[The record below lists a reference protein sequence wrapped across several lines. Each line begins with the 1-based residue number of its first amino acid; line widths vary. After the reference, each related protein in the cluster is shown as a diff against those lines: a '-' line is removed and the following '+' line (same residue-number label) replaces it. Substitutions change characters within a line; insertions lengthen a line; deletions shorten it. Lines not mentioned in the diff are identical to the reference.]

1 MKKFILFF
9 LLASTLTITQAQ
21 KTVTIGILADE
32 PANNTQLLSQL
43 KSEIKTIV
51 GQQTTVVFGEV
62 LANNF
67 DSVTAKANY
76 QKLLANETDI
86 ILTFGVVDVI
96 VLHQET
102 NYPKPVIVFGTI
114 NSDFVKLPEE
124 QNTSGINNMTYII
137 TPSSYAK
144 DLDAFSKLYDY
155 KKIGILVDDYLP
167 KILPLNTVFDSY
179 FSNKESTY
187 KIIPIN
193 KSTQF
198 NTILNDVDAVYLTGG
213 FNFADTS
220 FNKMVAAI
228 NQNKLPSFSA
238 VRKADVER
246 GILASNQPETNINQF
261 FRRIALNVEAIISG
275 KNPSELPLMLS
286 YKNKLTI
293 NNTTA
298 EQIGFPMRYSMLAT
312 ADIIGGNTKVE
323 PKSALSIVDIM
334 KSVVGK
340 NLSLKATKK
349 DVELAMQEIK
359 TAKSSYLPDLTAGVD
374 GIYVDPKLAEVTA
387 GQNPEFST
395 SGNIVLQ
402 QLIYSESASANI
414 DIQESVNKAQQEVYN
429 AAELDALLN
438 ATTSY
443 FNALILKTNASIQN
457 QNLQVTKQNLEL
469 AEQNFQAGASG
480 KSDVLRFRSELA
492 QNTQSLITAG
502 NQLNQAY
509 FTINQLMNVDIA
521 TKIAIQ
527 DAEISLGVFKDYNY
541 TEMIT
546 LLDDPKTQQV
556 LIAFFI
562 EEAKNNAPELK
573 NLGYNLDVVKRNY
586 RLNNGGRFIPT
597 VALQGQYNL
606 RFTQSGRGSVPQAG
620 FPIIPDGSYNVG
632 LNVSLPIF
640 QQNQRKINRQTA
652 KIQEDQ
658 LSIQKEN
665 TELNIET
672 NINTI
677 VLDLV
682 TEIANIEIS
691 KVSENTAKESLEL
704 TQNAYQE
711 GTVPVIQLI
720 DAQTNY
726 LQAQLASAT
735 ANYNYLLVSMQLER
749 AMGYFFLMNS
759 TTNNQAFIQRA
770 TQFILNNN

>member
-32 PANNTQLLSQL
+32 PAKNTQLLSQL
-43 KSEIKTIV
+43 KNEIKTIV
-51 GQQTTVVFGEV
+51 GQQTTIVFGEV

-67 DSVTAKANY
+67 DSATAKVNY

-86 ILTFGVVDVI
+86 ILTFGVVDII

-102 NYPKPVIVFGTI
+102 NYPKPVIVFGSI
-114 NSDFVKLPEE
+114 NSDFIKLPKG
-124 QNTSGINNMTYII
+124 QKTSGINNMTYII
-137 TPSSYAK
+137 APSSYAK
-144 DLDAFSKLYDY
+144 DLDAFAKLYDY

-167 KILPLNTVFDSY
+167 KVLPLNTVFDAY
-179 FSNKESTY
+179 FSTKESTY
-187 KIIPIN
+187 KLIPIN

-198 NTILNDVDAVYLTGG
+198 DTILNDIDAIYLTGG
-213 FNFADTS
+213 FNFTDVE

-228 NQNKLPSFSA
+228 NQKKLPSFSS

-246 GILASNQPETNINQF
+246 GILASNQPETNIKQF

-275 KNPSELPLMLS
+275 TNPSELPLKLS

-312 ADIIGGNTKVE
+312 ADIIGDDTKVE
-323 PKSALSIVDIM
+323 PESALSIVDIM
-334 KSVVGK
+334 KSVVGE
-340 NLSLKATKK
+340 NLSLKAEKK
-349 DVELAMQEIK
+349 EIDLTRQDIR
-359 TAKSSYLPDLTAGVD
+359 TAKSSYLPDLTANASGAHT
-374 GIYVDPKLAEVTA
+374 DPITAESR
-387 GQNPEFST
+387 GGRSPEFST
-395 SGNIVLQ
+395 SGDIALQ
-402 QLIYSESASANI
+402 QLIYSESASAEI
-414 DIQESVNKAQQEVYN
+414 DIRESLEKAQQETYN

-438 ATTSY
+438 ATTAY
-443 FNALILKTNASIQN
+443 FNALILKTNANIQN

-502 NQLNQAY
+502 NRLSQAY

-527 DAEISLGVFKDYNY
+527 DAKISLGIYKDYNY
-541 TEMIT
+541 PEMIR
-546 LLDDPKTQQV
+546 LLDDPKMQST
-556 LIAFFI
+556 LIVFLI

-573 NLGYNLDVVKRNY
+573 NLGYNLNVVERNY

-606 RFTQSGRGSVPQAG
+606 RFTQSGSGSVVPIG
-620 FPIIPDGSYNVG
+620 FPDIPDQGYNVG
-632 LNVSLPIF
+632 LNISLPIF
-640 QQNQRKINRQTA
+640 QQNQRNINRQTA

-658 LSIQKEN
+658 LLIQKDN
-665 TELNIET
+665 IELNIET

-677 VLDLV
+677 VFDII

-691 KVSENTAKESLEL
+691 KIAEETAKENLEL

-711 GTVPVIQLI
+711 GAVPIIQLI

-726 LQAQLASAT
+726 LQTQLASAT

-770 TQFILNNN
+770 TQFMLNNN

>member
-275 KNPSELPLMLS
+275 KKP
-286 YKNKLTI
+286 
-293 NNTTA
+293 
-298 EQIGFPMRYSMLAT
+298 
-312 ADIIGGNTKVE
+312 
-323 PKSALSIVDIM
+323 
-334 KSVVGK
+334 
-340 NLSLKATKK
+340 
-349 DVELAMQEIK
+349 
-359 TAKSSYLPDLTAGVD
+359 
-374 GIYVDPKLAEVTA
+374 
-387 GQNPEFST
+387 
-395 SGNIVLQ
+395 
-402 QLIYSESASANI
+402 
-414 DIQESVNKAQQEVYN
+414 
-429 AAELDALLN
+429 
-438 ATTSY
+438 
-443 FNALILKTNASIQN
+443 
-457 QNLQVTKQNLEL
+457 
-469 AEQNFQAGASG
+469 
-480 KSDVLRFRSELA
+480 FR
-492 QNTQSLITAG
+492 ITA
-502 NQLNQAY
+502 Y
-509 FTINQLMNVDIA
+509 
-521 TKIAIQ
+521 AI
-527 DAEISLGVFKDYNY
+527 L
-541 TEMIT
+541 
-546 LLDDPKTQQV
+546 
-556 LIAFFI
+556 
-562 EEAKNNAPELK
+562 
-573 NLGYNLDVVKRNY
+573 
-586 RLNNGGRFIPT
+586 
-597 VALQGQYNL
+597 
-606 RFTQSGRGSVPQAG
+606 
-620 FPIIPDGSYNVG
+620 
-632 LNVSLPIF
+632 
-640 QQNQRKINRQTA
+640 
-652 KIQEDQ
+652 
-658 LSIQKEN
+658 
-665 TELNIET
+665 
-672 NINTI
+672 
-677 VLDLV
+677 
-682 TEIANIEIS
+682 
-691 KVSENTAKESLEL
+691 
-704 TQNAYQE
+704 
-711 GTVPVIQLI
+711 
-720 DAQTNY
+720 
-726 LQAQLASAT
+726 
-735 ANYNYLLVSMQLER
+735 
-749 AMGYFFLMNS
+749 
-759 TTNNQAFIQRA
+759 
-770 TQFILNNN
+770 